1 MAWISS
7 TVLRRSATAEAVVR
21 DISTVS
27 RAGLIPARA
36 KKGTTF
42 DISGFVLLAGA
53 VRNQPASFVHRQ
65 TSKPMVCSMLVP
77 DSCRREDHWTRG
89 GEPMVTIEAPIFA
102 AFTRFLPPL
111 RFVLP

>member
-1 MAWISS
+1 MLMS
-7 TVLRRSATAEAVVR
+7 SATTEAVVR
-21 DISTVS
+21 AVEAAL

-36 KKGTTF
+36 EKGTTF

-65 TSKPMVCSMLVP
+65 TSEPMVCSMLVP
-77 DSCRREDHWTRG
+77 DSCRPEDHWTRG

-111 RFVLP
+111 RFVLPQHLVQEP

>member
-1 MAWISS
+1 MLMS
-7 TVLRRSATAEAVVR
+7 SATTEAVVR
-21 DISTVS
+21 AVEAAL

-36 KKGTTF
+36 EKGTTF

-65 TSKPMVCSMLVP
+65 TSEPMVCSMLVP
-77 DSCRREDHWTRG
+77 DSCRPEDHWTRG

-102 AFTRFLPPL
+102 AFTRFLSPL
-111 RFVLP
+111 RFVLPQHLVQEP